1 MSNDGVIDLDHI
13 YFYATTQLQMDDDV
27 FWDSSLA
34 FLFGQFDRLKEMND
48 RANKTI
54 PKRRNKME
62 RTERVEKQS
71 FKRLSPQEIAEL
83 RAKANK

>member
-13 YFYATTQLQMDDDV
+13 YFYATTQLQMDDEV

-34 FLFGQFDRLKEMND
+34 FLFGQFDRLKDRND
-48 RANKTI
+48 RANKNL
-54 PKRRNKME
+54 PKRKNRME
-62 RTERVEKQS
+62 RNERVEKQS

-83 RAKANK
+83 RAKANQ

>member
-1 MSNDGVIDLDHI
+1 M
-13 YFYATTQLQMDDDV
+13 TDDV
-27 FWDSSLA
+27 FWNSSLA
-34 FLFGQFDRLKEMND
+34 FLFGQFDRLNDMND
-48 RANKTI
+48 RENKNI
-54 PKRRNKME
+54 PKRKNKME